1 MRVEIN
7 QFKKKLKTQQQ
18 IGLWLGLA
26 NSYSA
31 EIAATVGFDWLMI
44 DAEHAPNDLRS
55 ILQQLQSIAAYPATQ
70 AVVRPAHGDD
80 CSIKQLLDL
89 GVQTLLIPMLE
100 TAAQAQQIID
110 ATRYPPQGT
119 RGVGA
124 ALARAS
130 RWNQI
135 PDYLHQAQQEICL
148 LLQVESRL
156 GIENLAEILAL
167 DGIDGVFIGP
177 ADLSADMDHLGHP
190 EHPQVQQV
198 IDQSIEQIHAAGIA
212 AGILTADEQ
221 LAQHYVQMGVEFVAV
236 GIDTRLLVCA
246 MNQLLMRFKIP
257 NR

>member
-1 MRVEIN
+1 MRCEIN
-7 QFKKKLKTQQQ
+7 YFKRKLRSQQQ
-18 IGLWLGLA
+18 IGLWIGLA
-26 NSYSA
+26 HSYSA

-89 GVQTLLIPMLE
+89 GVQTLLIPMVE

-135 PDYLHQAQQEICL
+135 PDYLHLAQQEICL

-156 GIENLAEILAL
+156 GIENLSEILAL

-177 ADLSADMDHLGHP
+177 ADLSADLGYRGHP
-190 EHPQVQQV
+190 EHPAVQQV
-198 IDQSIEQIHAAGIA
+198 IDHSIERIRHAGIA

-221 LAQHYVQMGVEFVAV
+221 LAQHYLDLGAEFVAV
-236 GIDTRLLVCA
+236 GIDTRLLVGA
-246 MNQLLMRFKIP
+246 MNQLLRRF
-257 NR
+257 N

>member
-1 MRVEIN
+1 MRCEIN
-7 QFKKKLKTQQQ
+7 YFKRKLHTHQQ

-26 NSYSA
+26 HHYSA

-55 ILQQLQSIAAYPATQ
+55 ILQQLQSIAAYPNTQ
-70 AVVRPAHGDD
+70 VVVRPAHGDA

-89 GVQTLLIPMLE
+89 GVQTLLIPMVE
-100 TAAQAQQIID
+100 SAQQAQQIID
-110 ATRYPPQGT
+110 ATRYPPLGT

-135 PDYLHQAQQEICL
+135 PDYLQFAEQEICL
-148 LLQVESRL
+148 LLQVESRR

-167 DGIDGVFIGP
+167 DGVDGVFIGP

-190 EHPQVQQV
+190 EHPEVQQV
-198 IDQSIEQIHAAGIA
+198 IDQSIEQIRAAGIA
-212 AGILTADEQ
+212 AGILSADEQ
-221 LAQHYVQMGVEFVAV
+221 LAQHYLELGAEFVAV
-236 GIDTRLLVCA
+236 GIDTRLLLMA
-246 MNQLLMRFKIP
+246 MKQLLLKFMLR
-257 NR
+257 